1 MPDII
6 ANDLIKDKGFIK
18 FINQILDKQL
28 IKIKII
34 NFKQAQKIAK
44 YIANLPP
51 SPLEPESTKEQQSPM
66 MIEMAINELLINAIE
81 HGLLKINY
89 DDKTRLLAEK
99 SWDKHV
105 DTELSKLPKDKYV
118 TITFKLD
125 KDNNNLQIAIIDPG
139 DGFNPKNNKAQEN
152 KLTTAQHGRGIALA
166 KTILGEDNV
175 KYLDRDDN
183 INI

>member
-1 MPDII
+1 
-6 ANDLIKDKGFIK
+6 
-18 FINQILDKQL
+18 
-28 IKIKII
+28 
-34 NFKQAQKIAK
+34 
-44 YIANLPP
+44 
-51 SPLEPESTKEQQSPM
+51 

-105 DTELSKLPKDKYV
+105 DAELSKLPKNKYV

-139 DGFNPKNNKAQEN
+139 DGFNPKNNKVQEN